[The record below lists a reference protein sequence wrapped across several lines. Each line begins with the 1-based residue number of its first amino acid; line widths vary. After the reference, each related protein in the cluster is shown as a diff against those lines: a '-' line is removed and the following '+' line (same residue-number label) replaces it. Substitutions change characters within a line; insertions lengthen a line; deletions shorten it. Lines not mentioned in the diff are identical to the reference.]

1 MNYRLLTIVTII
13 RVTTLLTNM
22 LMKMYKS
29 EYQDAFIIR
38 FIYLY
43 RTSHDNNHMFIAIVT
58 IENEI
63 KPIVVNVPSIH
74 GSHNKLN
81 IRQCI

>member
-22 LMKMYKS
+22 LMKMYRL
-29 EYQDAFIIR
+29 ENQDALLSEFYIYIEQDIITIIC
-38 FIYLY
+38 FYN
-43 RTSHDNNHMFIAIVT
+43 SH
-58 IENEI
+58 IENKI
-63 KPIVVNVPSIH
+63 KPTVVNVPSIH